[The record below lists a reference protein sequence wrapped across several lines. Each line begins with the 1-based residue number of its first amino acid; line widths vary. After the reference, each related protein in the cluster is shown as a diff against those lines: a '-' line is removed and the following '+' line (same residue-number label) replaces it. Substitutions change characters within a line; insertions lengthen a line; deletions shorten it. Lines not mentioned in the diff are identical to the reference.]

1 MRVGARFHFALTLLA
16 LSAFAGAAGAASI
29 AVTSMAIGPDR
40 HFAARNTGY
49 GADLS
54 PEVSWSAVP
63 GARAFALVLDDP
75 DAPGGRP
82 FIHWLMW
89 NIPVTRLAE
98 GAVPAGARQGRNDF
112 GRVGYGGPH
121 PPSGTHHYHLRVF
134 ALDAPLALGAGGD
147 QAAFAAALRGHVI
160 ATGEVV
166 GLARAPQ
173 SP

>member
-1 MRVGARFHFALTLLA
+1 MRAGFSLCFAATLVA
-16 LSAFAGAAGAASI
+16 LSVFAGAAGAAPI
-29 AVTSMAIGPDR
+29 AVTSTAIGPDR

-54 PEVSWSAVP
+54 PAVSWSAVP

-82 FIHWLMW
+82 FVHWLVW

-112 GRVGYGGPH
+112 GRVGYGGPQ
-121 PPSGTHHYHLRVF
+121 PPSGTHRYHLRLF
-134 ALDAPLALGAGGD
+134 ALDAPLSLAAGADRPAL
-147 QAAFAAALRGHVI
+147 AAALRGHVL

-166 GLARAPQ
+166 GLASAP
-173 SP
+173 